1 MKIGSLLQYNSLDGK
16 TPLLLGLILA
26 FDKIHDEKVATV
38 LWSDGIVAH
47 WRYEHFPSTDE
58 ECRIEVCQ

>member
-47 WRYEHFPSTDE
+47 WRYERF
-58 ECRIEVCQ
+58 